1 VPDAPTSF
9 GKGARRRLAAV
20 AVPSRRKEWEAGA
33 FCRRRRSCD
42 GVLLGMDSPRP
53 GDLLNLEADH
63 ALLPFKKGV

>member
-1 VPDAPTSF
+1 M
-9 GKGARRRLAAV
+9 
-20 AVPSRRKEWEAGA
+20 EWGVGA